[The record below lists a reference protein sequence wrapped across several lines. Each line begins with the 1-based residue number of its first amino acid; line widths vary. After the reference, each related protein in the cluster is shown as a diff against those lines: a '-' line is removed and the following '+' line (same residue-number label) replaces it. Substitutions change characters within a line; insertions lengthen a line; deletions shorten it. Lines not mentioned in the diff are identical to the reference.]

1 MQFKKMFEPASV
13 NKMTVKNRLVL
24 PPITTNFATENG
36 AVSDQMIAYYAE
48 RARGG
53 VGTIIVE
60 NAQID
65 YPVGKN
71 VTLQSRIDDDKF
83 IGGFGELSEAIKVH
97 GTRAILQIQ
106 HSGRETTWPI
116 TEGNPPVAPSPIPCG
131 FLKVQPRELTIP
143 EIETLIERFA
153 NGADRAKRA
162 GFDGVEVH
170 GAHGYLIAQFM
181 DAYTNH
187 RVDEYG
193 GTFEKRMRFPL
204 EIVRRI
210 REKVGEDYPVYFR
223 FCADEFAEG
232 ARKIDE
238 SIRIA
243 QFMEQEA
250 RVDYLDISV
259 GIYESRWAITPPMAF
274 GQGCMHDLAATIKE
288 SVKIPVQTVGKIRT
302 PEMVE
307 KILEKG
313 KADFVAIG
321 RTLIADP
328 YWPKK
333 VKEGKV
339 REIRKCVSDL
349 EGCLGHHVFPGLR
362 MRCTVNPDVGRERGF
377 SKIDVAR
384 QSKKVMIVGGGPAG
398 MEAARVANLR
408 GHSVILYE
416 KETKLGGLID
426 VAAAAPY
433 KDENIWIKEYYEEQ
447 MRTLNVQ
454 TELGKA
460 VTAETIREVK
470 PDVVILANGAR
481 WSIPDIPGK
490 ENNRTATSQEVLS
503 MKVGIPDEVIVVRGA
518 SEGCE
523 VAEFLLEMGKAVT
536 IVEKRDELACDIE
549 AMSRELLIKRIQNKM
564 EDWLKPLLKKPLDP
578 KRPAV
583 RIILNAAIDS
593 ITSDGAV
600 VVNNQMEK
608 SHINGKLIVFTMA
621 RESNEGLLREAE
633 EIVPEVYAI
642 GDCVKPGTIGD
653 AIYQGSFVARE
664 I

>member
-1 MQFKKMFEPASV
+1 MQFKKMFEPGSV
-13 NKMTVKNRLVL
+13 NKMSVKNRLVL

-36 AVSDQMIAYYAE
+36 AVSDQMIAYYVE
-48 RARGG
+48 RAKGG

-83 IGGFGELSEAIKVH
+83 IGGFGELTEAIKVH
-97 GTRAILQIQ
+97 GTRVILQIQ
-106 HSGRETTWPI
+106 HSGRETTWAI
-116 TEGNPPVAPSPIPCG
+116 TEGNEPVSPSPIPCG
-131 FLKVQPRELTIP
+131 FLNVQPRELTIP
-143 EIETLIERFA
+143 EIETLIEKFTEA
-153 NGADRAKRA
+153 ADRAKRA

-204 EIVRRI
+204 EIVQRI
-210 REKVGEDYPVYFR
+210 REKVGKDYPVYFR

-232 ARKIDE
+232 ARKIDG

-250 RVDYLDISV
+250 GVDYLDVSV

-274 GQGCMHDLAATIKE
+274 GQGCMYDLAARIKD
-288 SVKIPVQTVGKIRT
+288 SVKIPVQAVGKIRT
-302 PEMVE
+302 PEMAE
-307 KILEKG
+307 EILEQG
-313 KADFVAIG
+313 KADFIAIG

-333 VKEGKV
+333 VKKGKV
-339 REIRKCVSDL
+339 KEIRKCVSDL
-349 EGCLGHHVFPGLR
+349 EGCLGHHVFQGLR
-362 MRCTVNPDVGRERGF
+362 MRCTVNPDVGRERSF
-377 SKIDVAR
+377 AKIAPAL
-384 QSKKVMIVGGGPAG
+384 QSKQVMIVGGGPAG
-398 MEAARVANLR
+398 MEAARVAKLR
-408 GHSVILYE
+408 GHSVTLYE
-416 KETKLGGLID
+416 KEEELGGLID

-433 KDENIWIKEYYEEQ
+433 KDENIWIKEYYVEQ
-447 MRTLNVQ
+447 MRALEIQ
-454 TELGKA
+454 TQLGKA
-460 VTAETIREVK
+460 VTAETIREEK
-470 PDVVILANGAR
+470 PDAIILANGAS
-481 WSIPDIPGK
+481 WSLPDISGK
-490 ENNRTATSQEVLS
+490 ENNQITTSQDVLL
-503 MKVGIPDEVIVVRGA
+503 KRVEIPEEIIVVRGA

-536 IVEKRDELACDIE
+536 IVEKRGELAYDLE
-549 AMSRELLIKRIQNKM
+549 VMSGELLIKRIQNKM
-564 EDWLKPLLKKPLDP
+564 EDWLRPLLKKPLDP

-583 RIILNAAIDS
+583 QIILNAVIDS
-593 ITSDGAV
+593 ITSEGAI
-600 VVNNQMEK
+600 VVNNEMEK
-608 SHINGKLIVFTMA
+608 RAINGKLIIFTMA
-621 RESNEGLLREAE
+621 REPNEGLFREAE
-633 EIVPEVYAI
+633 KIVPEVYAI
-642 GDCVKPGTIGD
+642 GDCVNPGTIGD
-653 AIYQGSFVARE
+653 ALYQGAYVARS

>member
-1 MQFKKMFEPASV
+1 
-13 NKMTVKNRLVL
+13 
-24 PPITTNFATENG
+24 
-36 AVSDQMIAYYAE
+36 
-48 RARGG
+48 
-53 VGTIIVE
+53 
-60 NAQID
+60 
-65 YPVGKN
+65 
-71 VTLQSRIDDDKF
+71 
-83 IGGFGELSEAIKVH
+83 
-97 GTRAILQIQ
+97 
-106 HSGRETTWPI
+106 
-116 TEGNPPVAPSPIPCG
+116 
-131 FLKVQPRELTIP
+131 
-143 EIETLIERFA
+143 
-153 NGADRAKRA
+153 
-162 GFDGVEVH
+162 
-170 GAHGYLIAQFM
+170 
-181 DAYTNH
+181 
-187 RVDEYG
+187 
-193 GTFEKRMRFPL
+193 
-204 EIVRRI
+204 
-210 REKVGEDYPVYFR
+210 
-223 FCADEFAEG
+223 
-232 ARKIDE
+232 
-238 SIRIA
+238 
-243 QFMEQEA
+243 
-250 RVDYLDISV
+250 
-259 GIYESRWAITPPMAF
+259 
-274 GQGCMHDLAATIKE
+274 
-288 SVKIPVQTVGKIRT
+288 
-302 PEMVE
+302 
-307 KILEKG
+307 
-313 KADFVAIG
+313 
-321 RTLIADP
+321 
-328 YWPKK
+328 
-333 VKEGKV
+333 
-339 REIRKCVSDL
+339 
-349 EGCLGHHVFPGLR
+349 
-362 MRCTVNPDVGRERGF
+362 
-377 SKIDVAR
+377 
-384 QSKKVMIVGGGPAG
+384 